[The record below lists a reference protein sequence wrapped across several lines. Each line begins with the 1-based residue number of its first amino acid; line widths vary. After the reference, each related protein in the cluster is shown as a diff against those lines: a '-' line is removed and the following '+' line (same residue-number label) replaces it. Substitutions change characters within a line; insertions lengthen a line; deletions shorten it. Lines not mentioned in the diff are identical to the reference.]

1 MVAEDAQA
9 ASPAKKAKN
18 KKPLLIIL
26 IVAVVVIAG
35 GGFGVWK
42 FVLSDSNAEE
52 TEQSGKADHGGDGQ
66 GQHVSLHSLDPFIV
80 NLYDR
85 DGMRYLKVKIEMEL
99 NNLAEEE
106 VKPKI
111 PKIRDSLIILLS
123 SKKYHE
129 IGSIEG
135 KMRLREEIA
144 YRINAILGEGAVNDI
159 YFTDFVV
166 Q

>member
-9 ASPAKKAKN
+9 AGSAKSAKS
-18 KKPLLIIL
+18 KKPLIIIL
-26 IVAVVVIAG
+26 VVALVVLAG

-42 FVLSDSNAEE
+42 FVLSDSQAESSE
-52 TEQSGKADHGGDGQ
+52 HVEKEGHEAQ
-66 GQHVSLHSLDPFIV
+66 GASSILHSLDPFIV

-85 DGMRYLKVKIEMEL
+85 EGMRYLKVKIEMEL
-99 NNLAEEE
+99 KDILDEEL
-106 VKPKI
+106 KPKV

>member
-9 ASPAKKAKN
+9 AGSAKGGKS
-18 KKPLLIIL
+18 KKPLIIIL
-26 IVAVVVIAG
+26 VVAVIVLAG

-42 FVLSDSNAEE
+42 FVLSDSKAESSEHAEE
-52 TEQSGKADHGGDGQ
+52 ESHGAED
-66 GQHVSLHSLDPFIV
+66 VPALLHSLEPFIV
-80 NLYDR
+80 NLFDR
-85 DGMRYLKVKIEMEL
+85 EGMRYLKVKIEMEL
-99 NNLAEEE
+99 KGIVEEE
-106 VKPKI
+106 LKPKV

-144 YRINAILGEGAVNDI
+144 YRINAILGEGAVQDI